1 MGATLVVIDN
11 LVDSGYPTSI
21 SVKVLPQ
28 VLEVSGNP
36 VHPGN
41 VNTIEDPTGITLSYL
56 NV

>member
-1 MGATLVVIDN
+1 MGAKLVVIDN
-11 LVDSGYPTSI
+11 LVDWVDPTSI
-21 SVKVLPQ
+21 NVKVLPQ

-41 VNTIEDPTGITLSYL
+41 VNSIEDPTGITLLYL